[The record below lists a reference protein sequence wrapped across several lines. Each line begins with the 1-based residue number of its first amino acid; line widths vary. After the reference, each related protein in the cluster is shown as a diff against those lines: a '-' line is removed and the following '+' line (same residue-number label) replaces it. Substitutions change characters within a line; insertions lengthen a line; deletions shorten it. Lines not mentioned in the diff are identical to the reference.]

1 MNIKLSLMSLWI
13 PKFVLINELKQTSN
27 ITNEYIDN
35 LFERYSI
42 PKPPVNENLVG
53 NLQEQRL
60 IMAKNHN
67 TSLNTLIEVLG
78 FDKAV
83 MVGRKEMFKAG
94 YKMGLNIKKRL
105 NVKDIDDAIIA
116 ARIIYR
122 VLGIN
127 FTVEENGKDILLR
140 IKSCELASLYT
151 SQTCEIM
158 SATDEGVLKG
168 LNDKM
173 SMKFL
178 TRITEGADE
187 CTACIKIKS

>member
-1 MNIKLSLMSLWI
+1 MNIKLYLMSIWI
-13 PKFVLINELKQTSN
+13 PKFVLINELKQTSD
-27 ITNEYIDN
+27 ITNRHIDN
-35 LFERYSI
+35 LLERYSI
-42 PKPPVNENLVG
+42 PKPRVNENLIG
-53 NLQEQRL
+53 NLEEQRL
-60 IMAKNHN
+60 IMANNHN
-67 TSLNTLIEVLG
+67 TSLNSLIEVLG

-83 MVGRKEMFKAG
+83 MVGREEMFKAG

-105 NVKDIDDAIIA
+105 NIKDIKDALIA

-127 FTVEENGKDILLR
+127 FTVEEEGKDILLR
-140 IKSCELASLYT
+140 IKSCELAALYT

-168 LNDKM
+168 LNDQM

-187 CTACIKIKS
+187 CTACIKI

>member
-1 MNIKLSLMSLWI
+1 MTIKLCLMSIWI
-13 PKFVLINELKQTSN
+13 PKFVLINELKQTSD
-27 ITNEYIDN
+27 ITNRYIDN
-35 LFERYSI
+35 LLKRYSI
-42 PKPPVNENLVG
+42 PKPYLDEHLIG
-53 NLQEQRL
+53 NLEEQRL

-67 TSLNTLIEVLG
+67 TQLNSLIKGLG

-83 MVGRKEMFKAG
+83 KIGRKEMFKAG
-94 YKMGLNIKKRL
+94 YYMGLDIKKRL
-105 NVKDIDDAIIA
+105 NVKDIKDALTA

-127 FTVEENGKDILLR
+127 FTVEENGKDIILK
-140 IKSCELASLYT
+140 IKSCELAAVYSA
-151 SQTCEIM
+151 QTCEIM

-168 LNDKM
+168 LNEDM

-187 CTACIKIKS
+187 CTACIKIK